1 MNNRERYEK
10 DFTQPI
16 ISIGRTTQFLAI
28 ILSFIPAIWLWW
40 YFGLFP
46 GWSSILNGWILVLS
60 IFGVYAIV
68 EPISYFPTLGLP
80 GTYMSF
86 LSGNISNMRVP
97 ASAIAQASLGVEE
110 GTKKAELVSTIGIVG
125 SILVNIV
132 LITIGAVFGSAILQA
147 LPEPVVEAFTYV
159 SPAIFGAM
167 FFMFVLRSFT
177 IGIFAL
183 IVAFTLGA
191 IGIFPSWLSILVCT
205 FSSIFFGMWLYKRES
220 K

>member
-1 MNNRERYEK
+1 MFNKERYEEQ
-10 DFTQPI
+10 FTQPI
-16 ISIGRTTQFLAI
+16 TRIGRTCQFLAI
-28 ILSFIPAIWLWW
+28 LLSFIPALWLWW

-80 GTYMSF
+80 GTYLSF

-97 ASAIAQASLGVEE
+97 ASAIAQESLGVQE

-125 SILVNIV
+125 SILLNII
-132 LITIGAVFGSAILQA
+132 LITIAALFGAAILQV
-147 LPEPVVEAFTYV
+147 LPDIVVEAFSYV

-167 FFMFVLRSFT
+167 FFMFVLRSL
-177 IGIFAL
+177 IVGMFAVA
-183 IVAFTLGA
+183 VAFTLGLL
-191 IGIFPSWLSILVCT
+191 GIFPAWLSILTCT
-205 FSSIFFGMWLYKRES
+205 FSSIIFAMT
-220 K
+220 

>member
-1 MNNRERYEK
+1 MVNNEQYKKE
-10 DFTQPI
+10 FTAPI
-16 ISIGRTTQFLAI
+16 IRIGRISQFIAI
-28 ILSFIPAIWLWW
+28 VLSFIPAIWLWW

-80 GTYMSF
+80 GTYLSF

-97 ASAIAQASLGVEE
+97 ASAIAQESLGVEE
-110 GTKKAELVSTIGIVG
+110 GTKKAELISTIGIVG
-125 SILVNIV
+125 SIILNII
-132 LITIGAVFGSAILQA
+132 LITLGAFFGSTILQA
-147 LPEPVVEAFTYV
+147 LPATIVEAFSYV

-167 FFMFVLRSFT
+167 FFMFVLRSFS
-177 IGIFAL
+177 IGIFA
-183 IVAFTLGA
+183 IVVALTLGFL
-191 IGIFPSWLSILVCT
+191 GIFPEWLSILVCT
-205 FSSIFFGMWLYKRES
+205 FSSIFFGLWLYRRE

>member
-1 MNNRERYEK
+1 MVNNEQYKKE
-10 DFTQPI
+10 FTAPI
-16 ISIGRTTQFLAI
+16 IRIGRISQFIAI
-28 ILSFIPAIWLWW
+28 VLSFIPAIWLWW

-80 GTYMSF
+80 GTYLSF

-97 ASAIAQASLGVEE
+97 ASAIAQESLGVEE
-110 GTKKAELVSTIGIVG
+110 GTKKAELISTIGIVG
-125 SILVNIV
+125 SIILNII
-132 LITIGAVFGSAILQA
+132 LITLGAFFGSTILQV
-147 LPEPVVEAFTYV
+147 LPDTIVEAFSYV

-167 FFMFVLRSFT
+167 FFMFVLRSFS
-177 IGIFAL
+177 IGIFA
-183 IVAFTLGA
+183 IVVALTLGFL
-191 IGIFPSWLSILVCT
+191 GIFPEWLSILVCT
-205 FSSIFFGMWLYKRES
+205 FSSIFFGLWLYRRE